1 LFTTHEISAIP
12 KGNVNIAQQSKVS
25 RKRPLDEDSRST
37 FSTSP
42 TSNDSLSDHSD
53 INPDK
58 EIDMASKQ
66 YSDESLSSRI
76 QYHSAMPPHLTPVKE
91 TSYDSHMRAYEAALK
106 SSASEMVDAHVC
118 AVCAKMF
125 PKPSDLKR
133 HMMCHTGEK
142 PFRCEVR
149 FRTS

>member
-1 LFTTHEISAIP
+1 MFTTHDIPAIP
-12 KGNVNIAQQSKVS
+12 KGNVNIAQQTRGS
-25 RKRPLDEDSRST
+25 RKRPLDDDSRST

-42 TSNDSLSDHSD
+42 PSNESLSDHSD
-53 INPDK
+53 LNTEK
-58 EIDMASKQ
+58 ELEMANKR
-66 YSDESLSSRI
+66 YSAI
-76 QYHSAMPPHLTPVKE
+76 PPHLTPVKE

-106 SSASEMVDAHVC
+106 TSATEMVDPHIC
-118 AVCAKMF
+118 TVCAKMF

-149 FRTS
+149 LWKKKIIVK